1 MSEKPSMSPEELALA
16 KKWVETWKTTGP
28 ILEKIRRD
36 ELRKLDTFKTI
47 SHLCGP
53 IDFTQ
58 EPFRP
63 KPTSGLVEQQ
73 ARFKKLR
80 R

>member
-1 MSEKPSMSPEELALA
+1 MSEKSSMSPEELALG
-16 KKWVETWKTTGP
+16 KKWGETWKAAGP

-36 ELRKLDTFKTI
+36 ELRKLDTYKTI